1 MSIDQSKIRNFCIIA
16 HIDHG
21 KSTLADRIIE
31 KTGTLTSREMQAQVL
46 DNMDLERERGITIK
60 SQAVRI
66 IYQAKDGEEYI
77 FNLIDTPGHVDFN
90 YEVSRSLAACDGAI
104 LVVDAAQGV
113 EAQTLANVYL
123 ALDHDLDVLPVINK
137 IDLPS
142 ARPEEVAQEIEDVIG
157 IEAMDAPRISAKT
170 GLNIE
175 EVLEQIVTKIPAP
188 AGDPKAPL
196 KALIFDALYDSY
208 KGVIVFCRIKEG
220 TVKVGTKIKMM
231 ATGAEDLVTEVGYFG
246 AGQFIPC
253 DELSAGMVG
262 YITASI
268 KNVKDTRVGDTI
280 TDAAEPITP
289 EKQAEIERWL
299 ASQPKHQPADSVTE
313 KRSNLLIVFAESLE
327 SWVLEK
333 KVDGKEIT
341 PCLNRLL
348 KEKSTLYAPN
358 VLTQVKGGRSID
370 AQLMICSG
378 LLPLMSGTYSSLYYD
393 NTFYTLQKAMRW
405 LKHSR
410 SYLLTIDKVS
420 TWNQGAVA
428 RSFGT
433 DTIISY
439 HDFKMTEAFGTHKR
453 IGDASFFKQCREKI
467 ERGEVWKPGESVYM
481 QFVTYSG
488 HAPFKL
494 PNHLRT
500 ITFPASIPEKAADYM
515 TTAHYTDKAIGDFVA
530 YLKTLPQYKETIV
543 VIVGDHEGL
552 ASYRQELVGNP
563 ACRGLVSDKQLTPF
577 IVLNSPVGMRYDKFM
592 GQIDIY
598 PTLLNLMQL
607 DAYRWHGLGQSIL
620 DPRKQG
626 VAVGSVMNV
635 EGTGSDKEVERLK
648 EAHTVS
654 DYMLR
659 YDWLKRLD

>member
-1 MSIDQSKIRNFCIIA
+1 MRQQLWDKTAIIFAVGIFLTFVAFDVIWCMDTTFASFSFFETYATKIIA
-16 HIDHG
+16 
-21 KSTLADRIIE
+21 TLALA
-31 KTGTLTSREMQAQVL
+31 GVYALTRCRWAQ
-46 DNMDLERERGITIK
+46 I
-60 SQAVRI
+60 
-66 IYQAKDGEEYI
+66 
-77 FNLIDTPGHVDFN
+77 
-90 YEVSRSLAACDGAI
+90 
-104 LVVDAAQGV
+104 VVM
-113 EAQTLANVYL
+113 
-123 ALDHDLDVLPVINK
+123 ALLDVLLVANLMYFRTYYSAIPASSYLEAGNLADFKASVTDSLRWADIV
-137 IDLPS
+137 LPLITIATAVMAFRYKTTKRQPLTAVLKWWAAPLAGFALLLTGVNLCKGGFHKSLRSVRQS
-142 ARPEEVAQEIEDVIG
+142 AYLCSA
-157 IEAMDAPRISAKT
+157 DAP
-170 GLNIE
+170 
-175 EVLEQIVTKIPAP
+175 
-188 AGDPKAPL
+188 
-196 KALIFDALYDSY
+196 IFSVFGCIWYD
-208 KGVIVFCRIKEG
+208 
-220 TVKVGTKIKMM
+220 
-231 ATGAEDLVTEVGYFG
+231 
-246 AGQFIPC
+246 
-253 DELSAGMVG
+253 
-262 YITASI
+262 
-268 KNVKDTRVGDTI
+268 I

-393 NTFYTLQKAMRW
+393 NTFYTLQKAMRG

-453 IGDASFFKQCREKI
+453 IGDASFFQQCREKI

-494 PNHLRT
+494 PDHLRT

-543 VIVGDHEGL
+543 VIVGEHEGL

>member
-1 MSIDQSKIRNFCIIA
+1 MRQQLWDKTSIVFAVGIFLTFVAFDVIWCMDTTFASFSFFETYATKIIA
-16 HIDHG
+16 
-21 KSTLADRIIE
+21 TLALA
-31 KTGTLTSREMQAQVL
+31 GVYALTRCRWAQ
-46 DNMDLERERGITIK
+46 I
-60 SQAVRI
+60 
-66 IYQAKDGEEYI
+66 
-77 FNLIDTPGHVDFN
+77 
-90 YEVSRSLAACDGAI
+90 
-104 LVVDAAQGV
+104 VVM
-113 EAQTLANVYL
+113 
-123 ALDHDLDVLPVINK
+123 ALLDVLLVANLMYFRTYYSAIPASSYLEAGNLADFKASVTDSLRWADIV
-137 IDLPS
+137 LPLITIATAVMAFRYKTTKRQPLTAVLKWWAAPLAGFALLLTGVNLCKGGFHKSLRSVRQS
-142 ARPEEVAQEIEDVIG
+142 AYLCSA
-157 IEAMDAPRISAKT
+157 DAP
-170 GLNIE
+170 
-175 EVLEQIVTKIPAP
+175 
-188 AGDPKAPL
+188 
-196 KALIFDALYDSY
+196 IFSVFGCIWYD
-208 KGVIVFCRIKEG
+208 
-220 TVKVGTKIKMM
+220 
-231 ATGAEDLVTEVGYFG
+231 
-246 AGQFIPC
+246 
-253 DELSAGMVG
+253 
-262 YITASI
+262 
-268 KNVKDTRVGDTI
+268 I

-299 ASQPKHQPADSVTE
+299 ASQPKHQPADSITE

-333 KVDGKEIT
+333 KVEGKEIT

-393 NTFYTLQKAMRW
+393 NTFYTLQKAMRG

-453 IGDASFFKQCREKI
+453 IGDASFFQQCREKI

-494 PNHLRT
+494 PDHLRT

>member
-1 MSIDQSKIRNFCIIA
+1 MRQQLWDKTAIIFAVGIFLTFVAFDVIWCMDTTFASFSFFETYATKIIA
-16 HIDHG
+16 
-21 KSTLADRIIE
+21 TLALA
-31 KTGTLTSREMQAQVL
+31 GVYALTRCRWAQ
-46 DNMDLERERGITIK
+46 I
-60 SQAVRI
+60 
-66 IYQAKDGEEYI
+66 
-77 FNLIDTPGHVDFN
+77 
-90 YEVSRSLAACDGAI
+90 
-104 LVVDAAQGV
+104 VVM
-113 EAQTLANVYL
+113 
-123 ALDHDLDVLPVINK
+123 ALLDVLLVANLMYFRTYYSAIPASSYLEAGNLADFKASVTDSLRWADIV
-137 IDLPS
+137 LPLITIATAVMAFRYKTTKRQPLTAVLKWWAAPLAGFALLLTGVNLCKGGFHKSLRSVRQS
-142 ARPEEVAQEIEDVIG
+142 AYLCSA
-157 IEAMDAPRISAKT
+157 DAP
-170 GLNIE
+170 
-175 EVLEQIVTKIPAP
+175 
-188 AGDPKAPL
+188 
-196 KALIFDALYDSY
+196 IFSVFGCIWYD
-208 KGVIVFCRIKEG
+208 
-220 TVKVGTKIKMM
+220 
-231 ATGAEDLVTEVGYFG
+231 
-246 AGQFIPC
+246 
-253 DELSAGMVG
+253 
-262 YITASI
+262 
-268 KNVKDTRVGDTI
+268 I

-299 ASQPKHQPADSVTE
+299 ASQPKHQSADSVTE

-393 NTFYTLQKAMRW
+393 NTFYTLQKAMRG

-453 IGDASFFKQCREKI
+453 IGDASFFQQCREKI

-494 PNHLRT
+494 PDHLRT

-577 IVLNSPVGMRYDKFM
+577 IVLNSPVEMRYDKFM

>member
-1 MSIDQSKIRNFCIIA
+1 MRQQLWDKTSIVFAVGIFLTFVAFDVIWCMDTTFASFSFFETYATKIIA
-16 HIDHG
+16 
-21 KSTLADRIIE
+21 TLALA
-31 KTGTLTSREMQAQVL
+31 GVYALTRCRWAQ
-46 DNMDLERERGITIK
+46 I
-60 SQAVRI
+60 
-66 IYQAKDGEEYI
+66 
-77 FNLIDTPGHVDFN
+77 
-90 YEVSRSLAACDGAI
+90 
-104 LVVDAAQGV
+104 VVM
-113 EAQTLANVYL
+113 
-123 ALDHDLDVLPVINK
+123 ALLDVLLVANLMYFRTYYSAIPASSYLEAGNLADFKASVTDSLRWADIV
-137 IDLPS
+137 LPLITIATAVMAFRYKTTKRQPLTAVLKWWAAPLAGFALLLTGVNLCKGGFHKSLRSVRQYAYLCS
-142 ARPEEVAQEIEDVIG
+142 A
-157 IEAMDAPRISAKT
+157 DAP
-170 GLNIE
+170 
-175 EVLEQIVTKIPAP
+175 
-188 AGDPKAPL
+188 
-196 KALIFDALYDSY
+196 IFSVFGCIWYD
-208 KGVIVFCRIKEG
+208 
-220 TVKVGTKIKMM
+220 
-231 ATGAEDLVTEVGYFG
+231 
-246 AGQFIPC
+246 
-253 DELSAGMVG
+253 
-262 YITASI
+262 
-268 KNVKDTRVGDTI
+268 I

-393 NTFYTLQKAMRW
+393 NTFYTLQKAMRG

-453 IGDASFFKQCREKI
+453 IGDASFFQQCREKI

-494 PNHLRT
+494 PDHLRT

-563 ACRGLVSDKQLTPF
+563 ACHGLVSDKQLTPF

-607 DAYRWHGLGQSIL
+607 DTYRWHGLGQSIL

>member
-1 MSIDQSKIRNFCIIA
+1 MRQQLWDKTAIIFAVGIFLTFVAFDVIWCMDTTFASFSFFETYATKIIA
-16 HIDHG
+16 
-21 KSTLADRIIE
+21 TLALA
-31 KTGTLTSREMQAQVL
+31 GVYALTRCRWAQ
-46 DNMDLERERGITIK
+46 I
-60 SQAVRI
+60 
-66 IYQAKDGEEYI
+66 
-77 FNLIDTPGHVDFN
+77 
-90 YEVSRSLAACDGAI
+90 
-104 LVVDAAQGV
+104 VVM
-113 EAQTLANVYL
+113 
-123 ALDHDLDVLPVINK
+123 ALLDVLLVANLMYFRTYYSAIPASSYLEAGNLADFKASVTDSLRWADIV
-137 IDLPS
+137 LPLITIATAVMAFRYKTTKRQPLTAVLKWWAAPLAGFALLLTGVNLCKGGFHKSLRSVRQS
-142 ARPEEVAQEIEDVIG
+142 AYLCSA
-157 IEAMDAPRISAKT
+157 DAP
-170 GLNIE
+170 
-175 EVLEQIVTKIPAP
+175 
-188 AGDPKAPL
+188 
-196 KALIFDALYDSY
+196 IFSVFGCIWYD
-208 KGVIVFCRIKEG
+208 
-220 TVKVGTKIKMM
+220 
-231 ATGAEDLVTEVGYFG
+231 
-246 AGQFIPC
+246 
-253 DELSAGMVG
+253 
-262 YITASI
+262 
-268 KNVKDTRVGDTI
+268 I

-299 ASQPKHQPADSVTE
+299 ASQPKHQPANSVTE

-393 NTFYTLQKAMRW
+393 NTFYTIQKAMRG

-453 IGDASFFKQCREKI
+453 IGDASFFQQCREKI

-494 PNHLRT
+494 PDHLRT

-626 VAVGSVMNV
+626 VAIGSVMNV

>member
-1 MSIDQSKIRNFCIIA
+1 MRQQLWDKTAIVFAVGIFLTFVAFDVIWCMDTTFASFSFFETYATKIIA
-16 HIDHG
+16 
-21 KSTLADRIIE
+21 TLALA
-31 KTGTLTSREMQAQVL
+31 GVYALTRCRWAQ
-46 DNMDLERERGITIK
+46 I
-60 SQAVRI
+60 
-66 IYQAKDGEEYI
+66 
-77 FNLIDTPGHVDFN
+77 
-90 YEVSRSLAACDGAI
+90 
-104 LVVDAAQGV
+104 VVM
-113 EAQTLANVYL
+113 
-123 ALDHDLDVLPVINK
+123 ALLDVLLVANLMYFRTYYSAIPASSYLEAGNLADFKASVTDSLRWADIV
-137 IDLPS
+137 LPLITIATAVMAFRYKTTKRQPLTAVLKWWAAPLAGFALLLTGVNLCKGGFHKSLRSVRQS
-142 ARPEEVAQEIEDVIG
+142 AYLCSA
-157 IEAMDAPRISAKT
+157 DAP
-170 GLNIE
+170 
-175 EVLEQIVTKIPAP
+175 
-188 AGDPKAPL
+188 
-196 KALIFDALYDSY
+196 IFSVFGCIWYD
-208 KGVIVFCRIKEG
+208 
-220 TVKVGTKIKMM
+220 
-231 ATGAEDLVTEVGYFG
+231 
-246 AGQFIPC
+246 
-253 DELSAGMVG
+253 
-262 YITASI
+262 
-268 KNVKDTRVGDTI
+268 I

-289 EKQAEIERWL
+289 EKQVEIERWL

-393 NTFYTLQKAMRW
+393 NTFYTLQKAMRG

-494 PNHLRT
+494 PDHLRT

-607 DAYRWHGLGQSIL
+607 DTYRWHGLGQSIL

>member
-1 MSIDQSKIRNFCIIA
+1 MRQQLWDKTAIIFAVGIFLTFVAFDVIWCMDTTFASFSFFETYATKIIA
-16 HIDHG
+16 
-21 KSTLADRIIE
+21 TLALA
-31 KTGTLTSREMQAQVL
+31 GVYALTRCRWAQ
-46 DNMDLERERGITIK
+46 I
-60 SQAVRI
+60 
-66 IYQAKDGEEYI
+66 
-77 FNLIDTPGHVDFN
+77 
-90 YEVSRSLAACDGAI
+90 
-104 LVVDAAQGV
+104 VVM
-113 EAQTLANVYL
+113 
-123 ALDHDLDVLPVINK
+123 ALLDVLLVANLMYFRTYYSAIPASSYLEAGNLADFKASVTDSLRWADIV
-137 IDLPS
+137 LPLITIATAVMAFRYKTTKRQPLTAVLKWWAAPLAGFALLLTGVNLCKGGFHKSLRSVRQS
-142 ARPEEVAQEIEDVIG
+142 AYLCSA
-157 IEAMDAPRISAKT
+157 DAP
-170 GLNIE
+170 
-175 EVLEQIVTKIPAP
+175 
-188 AGDPKAPL
+188 
-196 KALIFDALYDSY
+196 IFSVFGCIWYD
-208 KGVIVFCRIKEG
+208 
-220 TVKVGTKIKMM
+220 
-231 ATGAEDLVTEVGYFG
+231 
-246 AGQFIPC
+246 
-253 DELSAGMVG
+253 
-262 YITASI
+262 
-268 KNVKDTRVGDTI
+268 I

-348 KEKSTLYAPN
+348 KDKSTLYAPN

-393 NTFYTLQKAMRW
+393 NTFYTLQKAMRG

-453 IGDASFFKQCREKI
+453 IGDASFFQQCREKI

-494 PNHLRT
+494 PDHLRT

-563 ACRGLVSDKQLTPF
+563 ACRGLVSEKQLTPF

>member
-1 MSIDQSKIRNFCIIA
+1 MRQQLWDKTAIIFAVGIFLTFVAFDVIWCMDTTFASFSFFETYATKIIA
-16 HIDHG
+16 
-21 KSTLADRIIE
+21 TLALA
-31 KTGTLTSREMQAQVL
+31 GVYALTRCRWAQ
-46 DNMDLERERGITIK
+46 I
-60 SQAVRI
+60 
-66 IYQAKDGEEYI
+66 
-77 FNLIDTPGHVDFN
+77 
-90 YEVSRSLAACDGAI
+90 
-104 LVVDAAQGV
+104 VVM
-113 EAQTLANVYL
+113 
-123 ALDHDLDVLPVINK
+123 ALLDVLLVANLMYFRTYYSAIPASSYLEAGNLADFKASVTDSLRWADIV
-137 IDLPS
+137 LPLITIATAVMAFRYKTTKRQPLTAVLKWWAAPLAGFALLLTGVNLCKGGFHKSLRSVRQS
-142 ARPEEVAQEIEDVIG
+142 AYLCSA
-157 IEAMDAPRISAKT
+157 DAP
-170 GLNIE
+170 
-175 EVLEQIVTKIPAP
+175 
-188 AGDPKAPL
+188 
-196 KALIFDALYDSY
+196 IFSVFGCIWYD
-208 KGVIVFCRIKEG
+208 
-220 TVKVGTKIKMM
+220 
-231 ATGAEDLVTEVGYFG
+231 
-246 AGQFIPC
+246 
-253 DELSAGMVG
+253 
-262 YITASI
+262 
-268 KNVKDTRVGDTI
+268 I

-393 NTFYTLQKAMRW
+393 NTFYTLQKAMRG

-453 IGDASFFKQCREKI
+453 IGDASFFQQCREKI

-494 PNHLRT
+494 PDHLRT

-598 PTLLNLMQL
+598 PTLLNLMQI

>member
-1 MSIDQSKIRNFCIIA
+1 MRQQLWDKTAIIFAVGIFLTFVAFDVIWCMDTTFASFSFFETYATKIIA
-16 HIDHG
+16 
-21 KSTLADRIIE
+21 TLALA
-31 KTGTLTSREMQAQVL
+31 GVYALTRCRWAQ
-46 DNMDLERERGITIK
+46 I
-60 SQAVRI
+60 
-66 IYQAKDGEEYI
+66 
-77 FNLIDTPGHVDFN
+77 
-90 YEVSRSLAACDGAI
+90 
-104 LVVDAAQGV
+104 VVM
-113 EAQTLANVYL
+113 
-123 ALDHDLDVLPVINK
+123 ALLDVLLVAN
-137 IDLPS
+137 LMYFRTYYS
-142 ARPEEVAQEIEDVIG
+142 AIPASSYL
-157 IEAMDAPRISAKT
+157 EAGNLADFKASVTDSLRWADIVMPLITIATAVMAFRYKTTKRQPLTAVLKWWAAPLAGFALLLTGVNLCKGGFHKSLRSVRQSAYLCSADAP
-170 GLNIE
+170 
-175 EVLEQIVTKIPAP
+175 
-188 AGDPKAPL
+188 
-196 KALIFDALYDSY
+196 IFSVFGCIWYD
-208 KGVIVFCRIKEG
+208 
-220 TVKVGTKIKMM
+220 
-231 ATGAEDLVTEVGYFG
+231 
-246 AGQFIPC
+246 
-253 DELSAGMVG
+253 
-262 YITASI
+262 
-268 KNVKDTRVGDTI
+268 I

-327 SWVLEK
+327 IWVLEK

-393 NTFYTLQKAMRW
+393 NTFYTLQKAMRG

-453 IGDASFFKQCREKI
+453 IGDASFFQQCREKI

-494 PNHLRT
+494 PDHLRT

>member
-1 MSIDQSKIRNFCIIA
+1 MKQQLWDKTAIIFAVGIFLTFVAFDVIWCMDTTFASFSFFETYATKIIA
-16 HIDHG
+16 
-21 KSTLADRIIE
+21 TLALA
-31 KTGTLTSREMQAQVL
+31 GVYALTRCRWAQ
-46 DNMDLERERGITIK
+46 I
-60 SQAVRI
+60 
-66 IYQAKDGEEYI
+66 
-77 FNLIDTPGHVDFN
+77 
-90 YEVSRSLAACDGAI
+90 
-104 LVVDAAQGV
+104 VVM
-113 EAQTLANVYL
+113 
-123 ALDHDLDVLPVINK
+123 ALLDVLLVAN
-137 IDLPS
+137 LMYFRTYYS
-142 ARPEEVAQEIEDVIG
+142 AIPASSYL
-157 IEAMDAPRISAKT
+157 EAGNLADFKASVTDSLRWADIVMPLITIATAVMAFRYKTTKRQPLTAVLKWWAAPLAGFALLLTGVNLCKGGFHKSLRSVRQSAYLCSADAP
-170 GLNIE
+170 
-175 EVLEQIVTKIPAP
+175 
-188 AGDPKAPL
+188 
-196 KALIFDALYDSY
+196 IFSVFGCIWYD
-208 KGVIVFCRIKEG
+208 
-220 TVKVGTKIKMM
+220 
-231 ATGAEDLVTEVGYFG
+231 
-246 AGQFIPC
+246 
-253 DELSAGMVG
+253 
-262 YITASI
+262 
-268 KNVKDTRVGDTI
+268 I

-333 KVDGKEIT
+333 KVNGKEIT

-393 NTFYTLQKAMRW
+393 NTFYTIQKAMRG

-453 IGDASFFKQCREKI
+453 IGDASFFQQCREKI

-494 PNHLRT
+494 PDHLRT

>member
-1 MSIDQSKIRNFCIIA
+1 MRQQLWDKTAIIFAVGIFLTFVAFDVIWCMDTTFASFSFFETYATKIIA
-16 HIDHG
+16 
-21 KSTLADRIIE
+21 TLALA
-31 KTGTLTSREMQAQVL
+31 GVYALTRCRWAQ
-46 DNMDLERERGITIK
+46 I
-60 SQAVRI
+60 
-66 IYQAKDGEEYI
+66 
-77 FNLIDTPGHVDFN
+77 
-90 YEVSRSLAACDGAI
+90 
-104 LVVDAAQGV
+104 VVM
-113 EAQTLANVYL
+113 
-123 ALDHDLDVLPVINK
+123 ALLDVLLVANLMYFRTYYSAIPASSYLEAGNLADFKASVTDSLRWADIV
-137 IDLPS
+137 LPLITIATAVMAFRYKTTKRQPLTAVLKWWAAPLAGFALLLTGVNLCKGGFHKSLRSVRQS
-142 ARPEEVAQEIEDVIG
+142 AYLCSA
-157 IEAMDAPRISAKT
+157 DAP
-170 GLNIE
+170 
-175 EVLEQIVTKIPAP
+175 
-188 AGDPKAPL
+188 
-196 KALIFDALYDSY
+196 IFSVFGCIWYD
-208 KGVIVFCRIKEG
+208 
-220 TVKVGTKIKMM
+220 
-231 ATGAEDLVTEVGYFG
+231 
-246 AGQFIPC
+246 
-253 DELSAGMVG
+253 
-262 YITASI
+262 
-268 KNVKDTRVGDTI
+268 I

-299 ASQPKHQPADSVTE
+299 ASQPKHQPADRVTE

-393 NTFYTLQKAMRW
+393 NTFYTLQKAMRG

-453 IGDASFFKQCREKI
+453 IGDASFFQQCREKI

-494 PNHLRT
+494 PDHLRT

>member
-1 MSIDQSKIRNFCIIA
+1 MRQQLWDKTAITFAVGIFLTFVAFDVIWCMDTTFASFSFFETYATKIIA
-16 HIDHG
+16 
-21 KSTLADRIIE
+21 TLALA
-31 KTGTLTSREMQAQVL
+31 GVYALTRCRWAQ
-46 DNMDLERERGITIK
+46 I
-60 SQAVRI
+60 
-66 IYQAKDGEEYI
+66 
-77 FNLIDTPGHVDFN
+77 
-90 YEVSRSLAACDGAI
+90 
-104 LVVDAAQGV
+104 VVM
-113 EAQTLANVYL
+113 
-123 ALDHDLDVLPVINK
+123 ALLDVLLAANLMYFRTYYSAIPASSYLEAGNLADFKASVTDSLRWADIV
-137 IDLPS
+137 LPLITIATAVMAFRPKATKRQPLTAMLKWWAAPLAGFALLLTGVNLCKGGFHKSLRSVRQS
-142 ARPEEVAQEIEDVIG
+142 AYLCSA
-157 IEAMDAPRISAKT
+157 DAP
-170 GLNIE
+170 
-175 EVLEQIVTKIPAP
+175 
-188 AGDPKAPL
+188 
-196 KALIFDALYDSY
+196 IFSVFGCIWYD
-208 KGVIVFCRIKEG
+208 
-220 TVKVGTKIKMM
+220 
-231 ATGAEDLVTEVGYFG
+231 
-246 AGQFIPC
+246 
-253 DELSAGMVG
+253 
-262 YITASI
+262 
-268 KNVKDTRVGDTI
+268 I

-393 NTFYTLQKAMRW
+393 NTFYTLQKAMRG

-453 IGDASFFKQCREKI
+453 IGDASFFQQCREKI

-494 PNHLRT
+494 PDHLRT

-577 IVLNSPVGMRYDKFM
+577 IVLNSPVGIRYDKFM

>member
-1 MSIDQSKIRNFCIIA
+1 MRQQLWDKTAITFAVGIFLTFVAFDVIWCMDTTFASFSFFETYATKIIA
-16 HIDHG
+16 
-21 KSTLADRIIE
+21 TLALAGVYAMTRC
-31 KTGTLTSREMQAQVL
+31 RWAQ
-46 DNMDLERERGITIK
+46 I
-60 SQAVRI
+60 
-66 IYQAKDGEEYI
+66 
-77 FNLIDTPGHVDFN
+77 
-90 YEVSRSLAACDGAI
+90 
-104 LVVDAAQGV
+104 VVM
-113 EAQTLANVYL
+113 
-123 ALDHDLDVLPVINK
+123 ALLDVLLVANLMYFRTYYSAIPASSYLEAGNLADFKASVTDSLRWADIV
-137 IDLPS
+137 LPLITIATAVMAFRSKTTKRQPLTAVLKWWAAPLAGFALLLTGVNLCKGGFHKSLRSVRQS
-142 ARPEEVAQEIEDVIG
+142 AYLCSA
-157 IEAMDAPRISAKT
+157 DAP
-170 GLNIE
+170 
-175 EVLEQIVTKIPAP
+175 
-188 AGDPKAPL
+188 
-196 KALIFDALYDSY
+196 IFSVFGCIWYD
-208 KGVIVFCRIKEG
+208 
-220 TVKVGTKIKMM
+220 
-231 ATGAEDLVTEVGYFG
+231 
-246 AGQFIPC
+246 
-253 DELSAGMVG
+253 
-262 YITASI
+262 
-268 KNVKDTRVGDTI
+268 I

-393 NTFYTLQKAMRW
+393 NTFYTLQKAMRG

-453 IGDASFFKQCREKI
+453 IGDASFFQQCREKI

-494 PNHLRT
+494 PDHLRT

>member
-1 MSIDQSKIRNFCIIA
+1 MRQQLWDKTAIIFAVGIFLTFVAFDVIWCMDTTFASFSFFETYATKIIA
-16 HIDHG
+16 TL
-21 KSTLADRIIE
+21 TLA
-31 KTGTLTSREMQAQVL
+31 GVYALTRCRWAQ
-46 DNMDLERERGITIK
+46 I
-60 SQAVRI
+60 
-66 IYQAKDGEEYI
+66 
-77 FNLIDTPGHVDFN
+77 
-90 YEVSRSLAACDGAI
+90 
-104 LVVDAAQGV
+104 VVM
-113 EAQTLANVYL
+113 
-123 ALDHDLDVLPVINK
+123 ALLDVLLVAN
-137 IDLPS
+137 LMYFRTYYS
-142 ARPEEVAQEIEDVIG
+142 AIPASSYL
-157 IEAMDAPRISAKT
+157 EAGNLADFKASVTDSLRWADIVMPLITIATAVMAFRYKTTKRQPLTAVLKWWAAPLAGFALLLTGVNLCKGGFHKSLRSVRQSAYLCSADAP
-170 GLNIE
+170 
-175 EVLEQIVTKIPAP
+175 
-188 AGDPKAPL
+188 
-196 KALIFDALYDSY
+196 IFSVFGCIWYD
-208 KGVIVFCRIKEG
+208 
-220 TVKVGTKIKMM
+220 
-231 ATGAEDLVTEVGYFG
+231 
-246 AGQFIPC
+246 
-253 DELSAGMVG
+253 
-262 YITASI
+262 
-268 KNVKDTRVGDTI
+268 I

-341 PCLNRLL
+341 PCLNSLL

-393 NTFYTLQKAMRW
+393 NTFYTLQKAMRG

-453 IGDASFFKQCREKI
+453 IGDASFFQQCREKI

-494 PNHLRT
+494 PDHLRT

-620 DPRKQG
+620 DLRKQG

>member
-1 MSIDQSKIRNFCIIA
+1 MRQQLWDKTAIIFAVGIFLTFVAFDVIWCMDTTFASFSFFETYATKIIA
-16 HIDHG
+16 
-21 KSTLADRIIE
+21 TLALA
-31 KTGTLTSREMQAQVL
+31 GVYALTRCRWAQ
-46 DNMDLERERGITIK
+46 I
-60 SQAVRI
+60 
-66 IYQAKDGEEYI
+66 
-77 FNLIDTPGHVDFN
+77 
-90 YEVSRSLAACDGAI
+90 
-104 LVVDAAQGV
+104 VVM
-113 EAQTLANVYL
+113 
-123 ALDHDLDVLPVINK
+123 ALLDVLLVAN
-137 IDLPS
+137 LMYFRTYYS
-142 ARPEEVAQEIEDVIG
+142 AIPASSYL
-157 IEAMDAPRISAKT
+157 EAGNLADFKASVTDSLRWADIVLLLISIATAVMAFRYKTTKRQPLTAVLKWWAAPLAGFALLLTGVNLCKGGFHKSLRSVRQSAYLCSADAP
-170 GLNIE
+170 
-175 EVLEQIVTKIPAP
+175 
-188 AGDPKAPL
+188 
-196 KALIFDALYDSY
+196 IFSVFGCIWYD
-208 KGVIVFCRIKEG
+208 
-220 TVKVGTKIKMM
+220 
-231 ATGAEDLVTEVGYFG
+231 
-246 AGQFIPC
+246 
-253 DELSAGMVG
+253 
-262 YITASI
+262 
-268 KNVKDTRVGDTI
+268 I

-289 EKQAEIERWL
+289 EKQVEIERWL

-393 NTFYTLQKAMRW
+393 NTFYTLQKAMRG

-453 IGDASFFKQCREKI
+453 IGDASFFQQCREKI

-494 PNHLRT
+494 PDHLRT

-563 ACRGLVSDKQLTPF
+563 ACHGLVSDKQLTPF

-659 YDWLKRLD
+659 YNWLKRLD

>member
-1 MSIDQSKIRNFCIIA
+1 MRQQLWDKTAIIFAVGIFLTFVAFDVIWCMDTTFASFSFFETYATKIIA
-16 HIDHG
+16 
-21 KSTLADRIIE
+21 TLALA
-31 KTGTLTSREMQAQVL
+31 GGYALTRCRWAQ
-46 DNMDLERERGITIK
+46 I
-60 SQAVRI
+60 
-66 IYQAKDGEEYI
+66 
-77 FNLIDTPGHVDFN
+77 
-90 YEVSRSLAACDGAI
+90 
-104 LVVDAAQGV
+104 VVM
-113 EAQTLANVYL
+113 
-123 ALDHDLDVLPVINK
+123 ALLDVLLVANLMYFRTYYSAIPASSYLEAGNLADFKASVTDSLRWADIV
-137 IDLPS
+137 LPLITIATAVMAFRYKTTKRQPLTAVLKWWAAPLAGFALLLTGVNLCKGGFHKSLRSVRQS
-142 ARPEEVAQEIEDVIG
+142 AYLCSA
-157 IEAMDAPRISAKT
+157 DAP
-170 GLNIE
+170 
-175 EVLEQIVTKIPAP
+175 
-188 AGDPKAPL
+188 
-196 KALIFDALYDSY
+196 IFSVFGCIWYD
-208 KGVIVFCRIKEG
+208 
-220 TVKVGTKIKMM
+220 
-231 ATGAEDLVTEVGYFG
+231 
-246 AGQFIPC
+246 
-253 DELSAGMVG
+253 
-262 YITASI
+262 
-268 KNVKDTRVGDTI
+268 I

-313 KRSNLLIVFAESLE
+313 KRSNLLIVFAESLK

-393 NTFYTLQKAMRW
+393 NTFYTLQKAMRG

-453 IGDASFFKQCREKI
+453 IGDASFFQQCREKI

-494 PNHLRT
+494 PDHLRT

>member
-1 MSIDQSKIRNFCIIA
+1 MRQQLWDKTAIIFAVGIFLTFVAFDVIWCMDTTFASFSFFETYATKIIA
-16 HIDHG
+16 
-21 KSTLADRIIE
+21 TLALV
-31 KTGTLTSREMQAQVL
+31 GVYALTRCRWAQ
-46 DNMDLERERGITIK
+46 I
-60 SQAVRI
+60 
-66 IYQAKDGEEYI
+66 
-77 FNLIDTPGHVDFN
+77 
-90 YEVSRSLAACDGAI
+90 
-104 LVVDAAQGV
+104 VVM
-113 EAQTLANVYL
+113 
-123 ALDHDLDVLPVINK
+123 ALLDVLLVANLMYFRTYYSAIPASSYLEAGNLADFKASVTDSLRWADIV
-137 IDLPS
+137 LPLITIATAVMAFRYKTTKRQPLTAVLKWWAAPLAGFALLLTGVNLCKGGFHKSLRSVRQS
-142 ARPEEVAQEIEDVIG
+142 AYLCSA
-157 IEAMDAPRISAKT
+157 DAP
-170 GLNIE
+170 
-175 EVLEQIVTKIPAP
+175 
-188 AGDPKAPL
+188 
-196 KALIFDALYDSY
+196 IFSVFGCIWYD
-208 KGVIVFCRIKEG
+208 
-220 TVKVGTKIKMM
+220 
-231 ATGAEDLVTEVGYFG
+231 
-246 AGQFIPC
+246 
-253 DELSAGMVG
+253 
-262 YITASI
+262 
-268 KNVKDTRVGDTI
+268 I
-280 TDAAEPITP
+280 TDAAEPITL
-289 EKQAEIERWL
+289 EKQVEIERWL

-393 NTFYTLQKAMRW
+393 NTFYTLQKAMRG

-453 IGDASFFKQCREKI
+453 IGDASFFQQCREKI

-494 PNHLRT
+494 PDHLRT

>member
-1 MSIDQSKIRNFCIIA
+1 MRQQLWDKTAIIFAVGIFLTFVAFDVIWCMDTTFASFSFFETYATKIIA
-16 HIDHG
+16 
-21 KSTLADRIIE
+21 TLALV
-31 KTGTLTSREMQAQVL
+31 GVYALTRCRWAQ
-46 DNMDLERERGITIK
+46 I
-60 SQAVRI
+60 
-66 IYQAKDGEEYI
+66 
-77 FNLIDTPGHVDFN
+77 
-90 YEVSRSLAACDGAI
+90 
-104 LVVDAAQGV
+104 VVM
-113 EAQTLANVYL
+113 
-123 ALDHDLDVLPVINK
+123 ALLDVLLVANLMYFRTYYSAIPASSYLEAGNLADFKASVTDSLRWADIV
-137 IDLPS
+137 LPLITIATAVMAFRYKTTKRQPLTAVLKWWAAPLAGFALLLTGVNLCKGGFHKSLRSVRQS
-142 ARPEEVAQEIEDVIG
+142 AYLCSA
-157 IEAMDAPRISAKT
+157 DAP
-170 GLNIE
+170 
-175 EVLEQIVTKIPAP
+175 
-188 AGDPKAPL
+188 
-196 KALIFDALYDSY
+196 IFSVFGCIWYD
-208 KGVIVFCRIKEG
+208 
-220 TVKVGTKIKMM
+220 
-231 ATGAEDLVTEVGYFG
+231 
-246 AGQFIPC
+246 
-253 DELSAGMVG
+253 
-262 YITASI
+262 
-268 KNVKDTRVGDTI
+268 I

-289 EKQAEIERWL
+289 EKQVEIERWL

-393 NTFYTLQKAMRW
+393 NTFYTLQKAMRG

-453 IGDASFFKQCREKI
+453 IGDSSFFQQCREKI

-494 PNHLRT
+494 PDHLRT

>member
-1 MSIDQSKIRNFCIIA
+1 MRQQLWDKTAIIFAVGIFLTFVAFDVIWCMDTTFASFSFFETYATKIIA
-16 HIDHG
+16 
-21 KSTLADRIIE
+21 TLALA
-31 KTGTLTSREMQAQVL
+31 GVYALTRCRWAQ
-46 DNMDLERERGITIK
+46 I
-60 SQAVRI
+60 
-66 IYQAKDGEEYI
+66 
-77 FNLIDTPGHVDFN
+77 
-90 YEVSRSLAACDGAI
+90 
-104 LVVDAAQGV
+104 VVM
-113 EAQTLANVYL
+113 
-123 ALDHDLDVLPVINK
+123 ALLDVLLVAN
-137 IDLPS
+137 LMYFRTYYS
-142 ARPEEVAQEIEDVIG
+142 AIPASSYL
-157 IEAMDAPRISAKT
+157 EAGNLADFKASVTDSLRWADIVMPLITIATAVMAFRYKTTKRQPLTAVLKWWAAPLAGFALLLTGVNLCKGGFHKSLRSVRQSAYLCSADAP
-170 GLNIE
+170 
-175 EVLEQIVTKIPAP
+175 
-188 AGDPKAPL
+188 
-196 KALIFDALYDSY
+196 IFSVFGCIWYD
-208 KGVIVFCRIKEG
+208 
-220 TVKVGTKIKMM
+220 
-231 ATGAEDLVTEVGYFG
+231 
-246 AGQFIPC
+246 
-253 DELSAGMVG
+253 
-262 YITASI
+262 
-268 KNVKDTRVGDTI
+268 I

-341 PCLNRLL
+341 PCLNSLL

-393 NTFYTLQKAMRW
+393 NTFYTLQKAMRG

-453 IGDASFFKQCREKI
+453 IGDASFFQQCREKI

-494 PNHLRT
+494 PDHLRT

-659 YDWLKRLD
+659 YDWLKRLN

>member
-1 MSIDQSKIRNFCIIA
+1 MRQQLWDKTAIIFAVGIFLTFVAFDVIWCMDTTFASFSFFETYATKIIA
-16 HIDHG
+16 
-21 KSTLADRIIE
+21 TLALA
-31 KTGTLTSREMQAQVL
+31 GVYALTRCRWAQ
-46 DNMDLERERGITIK
+46 I
-60 SQAVRI
+60 
-66 IYQAKDGEEYI
+66 
-77 FNLIDTPGHVDFN
+77 
-90 YEVSRSLAACDGAI
+90 
-104 LVVDAAQGV
+104 VVM
-113 EAQTLANVYL
+113 
-123 ALDHDLDVLPVINK
+123 ALLDVLLVANLMYFRTYYSAIPASSYLEAGNLADFKASVTDSLRWADIV
-137 IDLPS
+137 LPLITIATAVMAFRYKTTKRQPLTAVLKWWAAPLAGFALLLTGVNLCKGGFHKSLRSVRQS
-142 ARPEEVAQEIEDVIG
+142 AYLCSA
-157 IEAMDAPRISAKT
+157 DAP
-170 GLNIE
+170 
-175 EVLEQIVTKIPAP
+175 
-188 AGDPKAPL
+188 
-196 KALIFDALYDSY
+196 IFSVFGCIWYD
-208 KGVIVFCRIKEG
+208 
-220 TVKVGTKIKMM
+220 
-231 ATGAEDLVTEVGYFG
+231 
-246 AGQFIPC
+246 
-253 DELSAGMVG
+253 
-262 YITASI
+262 
-268 KNVKDTRVGDTI
+268 I

-289 EKQAEIERWL
+289 EKQAEIEQWL

-393 NTFYTLQKAMRW
+393 NTFYTLQKAMRG

-453 IGDASFFKQCREKI
+453 IGDASFFQQCREKI

-494 PNHLRT
+494 PDHLRT

>member
-1 MSIDQSKIRNFCIIA
+1 MRQQLWDKTAIIFAVGIFLTFVAFDVIWCMDTTFASFSFFETYATKIIA
-16 HIDHG
+16 
-21 KSTLADRIIE
+21 TLALV
-31 KTGTLTSREMQAQVL
+31 GVYVLTRSRWAQ
-46 DNMDLERERGITIK
+46 I
-60 SQAVRI
+60 
-66 IYQAKDGEEYI
+66 
-77 FNLIDTPGHVDFN
+77 
-90 YEVSRSLAACDGAI
+90 
-104 LVVDAAQGV
+104 VVM
-113 EAQTLANVYL
+113 
-123 ALDHDLDVLPVINK
+123 ALLDVLLVANLMYFRTYYSAIPASSYLEAGNLADFKASVTDSLRWADIV
-137 IDLPS
+137 LPLITIATAVMAFRYKTTKRQPLTAVLKWWAAPLAGFALLLTGVNLCKGGFHKSLRSVRQS
-142 ARPEEVAQEIEDVIG
+142 AYLCSA
-157 IEAMDAPRISAKT
+157 DAP
-170 GLNIE
+170 
-175 EVLEQIVTKIPAP
+175 
-188 AGDPKAPL
+188 
-196 KALIFDALYDSY
+196 IFSVFGCIWYD
-208 KGVIVFCRIKEG
+208 
-220 TVKVGTKIKMM
+220 
-231 ATGAEDLVTEVGYFG
+231 
-246 AGQFIPC
+246 
-253 DELSAGMVG
+253 
-262 YITASI
+262 
-268 KNVKDTRVGDTI
+268 I

-289 EKQAEIERWL
+289 EKQVEIERWL

-393 NTFYTLQKAMRW
+393 NTFYTLQKAMRG

-453 IGDASFFKQCREKI
+453 IGDASFFQQCREKI

-494 PNHLRT
+494 PDHLRT

-563 ACRGLVSDKQLTPF
+563 ACHGLVSDKQLTPF

-648 EAHTVS
+648 EAHSVS

>member
-1 MSIDQSKIRNFCIIA
+1 MRQQLWDKTAIIFAVGIFLTFVAFDVIWCMDTTFASFSFFETYATKIIA
-16 HIDHG
+16 
-21 KSTLADRIIE
+21 TLALA
-31 KTGTLTSREMQAQVL
+31 GVYALTRCRWAQ
-46 DNMDLERERGITIK
+46 I
-60 SQAVRI
+60 
-66 IYQAKDGEEYI
+66 
-77 FNLIDTPGHVDFN
+77 
-90 YEVSRSLAACDGAI
+90 
-104 LVVDAAQGV
+104 VVM
-113 EAQTLANVYL
+113 
-123 ALDHDLDVLPVINK
+123 ALLDVLLVANLMYFRTYYSAIPASSYLEAGNLADFKASVTDSLRWADIV
-137 IDLPS
+137 LPLITIATAVMAFRYKTTKRQPLTAVLKWWAAPLAGFALLLAGVNLCKGGFHKSLRSVRQS
-142 ARPEEVAQEIEDVIG
+142 AYLCSA
-157 IEAMDAPRISAKT
+157 DAP
-170 GLNIE
+170 
-175 EVLEQIVTKIPAP
+175 
-188 AGDPKAPL
+188 
-196 KALIFDALYDSY
+196 IFSVFGCIWYD
-208 KGVIVFCRIKEG
+208 
-220 TVKVGTKIKMM
+220 
-231 ATGAEDLVTEVGYFG
+231 
-246 AGQFIPC
+246 
-253 DELSAGMVG
+253 
-262 YITASI
+262 
-268 KNVKDTRVGDTI
+268 I

-333 KVDGKEIT
+333 KVNGKEIT

-393 NTFYTLQKAMRW
+393 NTFYTLQKAMRG

-453 IGDASFFKQCREKI
+453 IGDASFFQQCREKI

-494 PNHLRT
+494 PDHLRT

-563 ACRGLVSDKQLTPF
+563 ACRAPVSDKQLTPF

>member
-1 MSIDQSKIRNFCIIA
+1 MRQQLWDKTAIIFAVGIFLTFVAFDVIWCMDTTFASFSFFETYATKIIA
-16 HIDHG
+16 
-21 KSTLADRIIE
+21 TLALA
-31 KTGTLTSREMQAQVL
+31 GVYALTRCRWAQ
-46 DNMDLERERGITIK
+46 I
-60 SQAVRI
+60 
-66 IYQAKDGEEYI
+66 
-77 FNLIDTPGHVDFN
+77 
-90 YEVSRSLAACDGAI
+90 
-104 LVVDAAQGV
+104 VVM
-113 EAQTLANVYL
+113 
-123 ALDHDLDVLPVINK
+123 ALLDVLLVANLMYFRTYYSAIPASSYLEAGNLADFKASVTDSLRWADIVLPLITIATAVIAFRYKSTKRQPLTAVLKWWAAPLAGFALLLTGVNLCK
-137 IDLPS
+137 GGFHKSLRSVRQS
-142 ARPEEVAQEIEDVIG
+142 AYLCSA
-157 IEAMDAPRISAKT
+157 DAP
-170 GLNIE
+170 
-175 EVLEQIVTKIPAP
+175 
-188 AGDPKAPL
+188 
-196 KALIFDALYDSY
+196 IFSVFGCIWYD
-208 KGVIVFCRIKEG
+208 
-220 TVKVGTKIKMM
+220 
-231 ATGAEDLVTEVGYFG
+231 
-246 AGQFIPC
+246 
-253 DELSAGMVG
+253 
-262 YITASI
+262 
-268 KNVKDTRVGDTI
+268 I

-393 NTFYTLQKAMRW
+393 NTFYTLQKAMRG

-453 IGDASFFKQCREKI
+453 IGDASFFQQCREKI

-494 PNHLRT
+494 PDHLRT

-552 ASYRQELVGNP
+552 ASYRQELVSNP

>member
-1 MSIDQSKIRNFCIIA
+1 MRQQLWDKTSIVFAVGIFLTFVAFDVIWCMDTTFASFSFFETYATKIIA
-16 HIDHG
+16 
-21 KSTLADRIIE
+21 TLALA
-31 KTGTLTSREMQAQVL
+31 GVYALTRCRWAQ
-46 DNMDLERERGITIK
+46 I
-60 SQAVRI
+60 
-66 IYQAKDGEEYI
+66 
-77 FNLIDTPGHVDFN
+77 
-90 YEVSRSLAACDGAI
+90 
-104 LVVDAAQGV
+104 VVM
-113 EAQTLANVYL
+113 
-123 ALDHDLDVLPVINK
+123 ALLDVLLVANLMYFRTYYSAIPASSYLEAGNLADFKASVTDSLRWADIV
-137 IDLPS
+137 LPLITIATAVMEFRYKTTKRQPLTAVLKWWAAPLAGFALLLTGVNLCKGGFHKSLRSVRQS
-142 ARPEEVAQEIEDVIG
+142 AYLCSA
-157 IEAMDAPRISAKT
+157 DAP
-170 GLNIE
+170 
-175 EVLEQIVTKIPAP
+175 
-188 AGDPKAPL
+188 
-196 KALIFDALYDSY
+196 IFSVFGCIWYD
-208 KGVIVFCRIKEG
+208 
-220 TVKVGTKIKMM
+220 
-231 ATGAEDLVTEVGYFG
+231 
-246 AGQFIPC
+246 
-253 DELSAGMVG
+253 
-262 YITASI
+262 
-268 KNVKDTRVGDTI
+268 I

-393 NTFYTLQKAMRW
+393 NTFYTLQKAMRG

-453 IGDASFFKQCREKI
+453 IGDASFFQQCREKI

-494 PNHLRT
+494 PDHLRT

-563 ACRGLVSDKQLTPF
+563 ACHGLVSDKQLTPF

-607 DAYRWHGLGQSIL
+607 DTYRWHGLGQSIL

-648 EAHTVS
+648 KAHTVS

>member
-1 MSIDQSKIRNFCIIA
+1 MRQQLWDKTAIIFAVGIFLTFVAFDVIWCMDTTFASFSFFETYATKIIA
-16 HIDHG
+16 
-21 KSTLADRIIE
+21 TLALA
-31 KTGTLTSREMQAQVL
+31 GVYALTRCRWAQ
-46 DNMDLERERGITIK
+46 I
-60 SQAVRI
+60 
-66 IYQAKDGEEYI
+66 
-77 FNLIDTPGHVDFN
+77 
-90 YEVSRSLAACDGAI
+90 
-104 LVVDAAQGV
+104 VVM
-113 EAQTLANVYL
+113 
-123 ALDHDLDVLPVINK
+123 ALLDVLLVANLMYFRTYYSAIPASSYLEAGNLADFKASVTDSLRWADIV
-137 IDLPS
+137 LPLITIATAVMAFRYKTTKRQPLTAVLKWWAAPLAGFALLLTGVNLCKGGFHKSLRSVRQS
-142 ARPEEVAQEIEDVIG
+142 AYLCSA
-157 IEAMDAPRISAKT
+157 DAP
-170 GLNIE
+170 
-175 EVLEQIVTKIPAP
+175 
-188 AGDPKAPL
+188 
-196 KALIFDALYDSY
+196 IFSVFGCIWYD
-208 KGVIVFCRIKEG
+208 
-220 TVKVGTKIKMM
+220 
-231 ATGAEDLVTEVGYFG
+231 
-246 AGQFIPC
+246 
-253 DELSAGMVG
+253 
-262 YITASI
+262 
-268 KNVKDTRVGDTI
+268 I

-341 PCLNRLL
+341 PCLNSLL

-370 AQLMICSG
+370 TQLMICSG

-393 NTFYTLQKAMRW
+393 NTFYTLQKAMRG

-453 IGDASFFKQCREKI
+453 IGDASFFQQCREKI

-494 PNHLRT
+494 PDHLRT

-552 ASYRQELVGNP
+552 ASYRQELVDNP

>member
-1 MSIDQSKIRNFCIIA
+1 MRQQLWDKTAIIFAVGIFLTFVAFDVIWCMDTTFASFSFFETYATKIIA
-16 HIDHG
+16 
-21 KSTLADRIIE
+21 TLALA
-31 KTGTLTSREMQAQVL
+31 GVYALTRCRWAQ
-46 DNMDLERERGITIK
+46 I
-60 SQAVRI
+60 
-66 IYQAKDGEEYI
+66 
-77 FNLIDTPGHVDFN
+77 
-90 YEVSRSLAACDGAI
+90 
-104 LVVDAAQGV
+104 VVM
-113 EAQTLANVYL
+113 
-123 ALDHDLDVLPVINK
+123 ALLDVLLVANLMYFRTYYSAIPASSYLEAGNLADFKASVTDSLRWADIV
-137 IDLPS
+137 LPLITIATAVMAFRYKTTKRQPLTAVLKWWAAPLAGFALLLTGVNLCKGGFHKSLRSVRQS
-142 ARPEEVAQEIEDVIG
+142 AYLCSA
-157 IEAMDAPRISAKT
+157 DAP
-170 GLNIE
+170 
-175 EVLEQIVTKIPAP
+175 
-188 AGDPKAPL
+188 
-196 KALIFDALYDSY
+196 IFSVFGCIWYD
-208 KGVIVFCRIKEG
+208 
-220 TVKVGTKIKMM
+220 
-231 ATGAEDLVTEVGYFG
+231 
-246 AGQFIPC
+246 
-253 DELSAGMVG
+253 
-262 YITASI
+262 
-268 KNVKDTRVGDTI
+268 I

-393 NTFYTLQKAMRW
+393 NTFYTLQKAMRG

-453 IGDASFFKQCREKI
+453 IGDASFFQQCREKI
-467 ERGEVWKPGESVYM
+467 ERSEVWKPGESVYM

-494 PNHLRT
+494 PDHLRT

>member
-1 MSIDQSKIRNFCIIA
+1 MRQQLWDKTAIIFAVGIFLTFVAFDVIWCMDTTFASFSFFETYATKIIA
-16 HIDHG
+16 
-21 KSTLADRIIE
+21 TLALA
-31 KTGTLTSREMQAQVL
+31 GVYALTRCRWAQ
-46 DNMDLERERGITIK
+46 I
-60 SQAVRI
+60 
-66 IYQAKDGEEYI
+66 
-77 FNLIDTPGHVDFN
+77 
-90 YEVSRSLAACDGAI
+90 
-104 LVVDAAQGV
+104 VVM
-113 EAQTLANVYL
+113 
-123 ALDHDLDVLPVINK
+123 ALLDVLLVANLMYFRTYYSAIPASSYLEAGNLADFKASVTDSLRWADIV
-137 IDLPS
+137 LPLITIATAVMAFRYKTTKRQPLTAVLKWWAAPLAGFALLLTGVNLCKGGFHKSLRSVRQS
-142 ARPEEVAQEIEDVIG
+142 AYLCSA
-157 IEAMDAPRISAKT
+157 DAP
-170 GLNIE
+170 
-175 EVLEQIVTKIPAP
+175 
-188 AGDPKAPL
+188 
-196 KALIFDALYDSY
+196 IFSVFGCIWYD
-208 KGVIVFCRIKEG
+208 
-220 TVKVGTKIKMM
+220 
-231 ATGAEDLVTEVGYFG
+231 
-246 AGQFIPC
+246 
-253 DELSAGMVG
+253 
-262 YITASI
+262 
-268 KNVKDTRVGDTI
+268 I

-393 NTFYTLQKAMRW
+393 NTFYTLQKAMRG

-453 IGDASFFKQCREKI
+453 IGDASFFQQCREKI

-494 PNHLRT
+494 PDHLRT

-620 DPRKQG
+620 EPRKQG

>member
-1 MSIDQSKIRNFCIIA
+1 MRQQLWDKTAIIFAVGIFLTFVAFDVIWCMDTTFASFSFFETYATKIIA
-16 HIDHG
+16 
-21 KSTLADRIIE
+21 TLALA
-31 KTGTLTSREMQAQVL
+31 GVYALTRCRWAQ
-46 DNMDLERERGITIK
+46 I
-60 SQAVRI
+60 
-66 IYQAKDGEEYI
+66 
-77 FNLIDTPGHVDFN
+77 
-90 YEVSRSLAACDGAI
+90 
-104 LVVDAAQGV
+104 VVM
-113 EAQTLANVYL
+113 
-123 ALDHDLDVLPVINK
+123 ALLDVLLVANLMYFRTYYSAIPASSYLEAGNLADFKASVTDSLRWADIV
-137 IDLPS
+137 LPLITIATAVMAFRYKTTKRQPLTAVLKWWAAPLAGFALLLTGVNLCKGGFHKSLRSVRQS
-142 ARPEEVAQEIEDVIG
+142 AYLCSA
-157 IEAMDAPRISAKT
+157 DAP
-170 GLNIE
+170 
-175 EVLEQIVTKIPAP
+175 
-188 AGDPKAPL
+188 
-196 KALIFDALYDSY
+196 IFSVFGCIWYD
-208 KGVIVFCRIKEG
+208 
-220 TVKVGTKIKMM
+220 
-231 ATGAEDLVTEVGYFG
+231 
-246 AGQFIPC
+246 
-253 DELSAGMVG
+253 
-262 YITASI
+262 
-268 KNVKDTRVGDTI
+268 I

-393 NTFYTLQKAMRW
+393 NTFYTLQKAMRG

-453 IGDASFFKQCREKI
+453 IGDASFFQQCREKI

-494 PNHLRT
+494 PDHLRT
-500 ITFPASIPEKAADYM
+500 ITFPASIPEKVADYM

>member
-1 MSIDQSKIRNFCIIA
+1 MRQQLWDKTAIIFAVGIFLTFVAFDVIWCMDTTFASFSFFETYATKIIA
-16 HIDHG
+16 
-21 KSTLADRIIE
+21 TLALASVYA
-31 KTGTLTSREMQAQVL
+31 LTRCRWAQ
-46 DNMDLERERGITIK
+46 I
-60 SQAVRI
+60 
-66 IYQAKDGEEYI
+66 
-77 FNLIDTPGHVDFN
+77 
-90 YEVSRSLAACDGAI
+90 
-104 LVVDAAQGV
+104 VVM
-113 EAQTLANVYL
+113 
-123 ALDHDLDVLPVINK
+123 ALLDVLLVANLMYFRTYYSAIPASSYLEAGNLADFKASVTDSLRWADIV
-137 IDLPS
+137 LPLITIATAVMAFRYKTTTRQPLTAVLKWWAAPLAGFALLLTGVNLCKGGFHKSLRSVRQS
-142 ARPEEVAQEIEDVIG
+142 AYLCSA
-157 IEAMDAPRISAKT
+157 DAP
-170 GLNIE
+170 
-175 EVLEQIVTKIPAP
+175 
-188 AGDPKAPL
+188 
-196 KALIFDALYDSY
+196 IFSVFGCIWYD
-208 KGVIVFCRIKEG
+208 
-220 TVKVGTKIKMM
+220 
-231 ATGAEDLVTEVGYFG
+231 
-246 AGQFIPC
+246 
-253 DELSAGMVG
+253 
-262 YITASI
+262 
-268 KNVKDTRVGDTI
+268 I

-393 NTFYTLQKAMRW
+393 NTFYTLQKAMRG

-453 IGDASFFKQCREKI
+453 IGDASFFQQCREKI
-467 ERGEVWKPGESVYM
+467 ECGEVWKPGESVYM

-494 PNHLRT
+494 PDHLRT

>member
-1 MSIDQSKIRNFCIIA
+1 MRQQLWDKTSIVFAVGIFLTFVAFDVIWCMDTTFASFSFFETYATKIIA
-16 HIDHG
+16 
-21 KSTLADRIIE
+21 TLALA
-31 KTGTLTSREMQAQVL
+31 GVYALTRCRWAQ
-46 DNMDLERERGITIK
+46 I
-60 SQAVRI
+60 
-66 IYQAKDGEEYI
+66 
-77 FNLIDTPGHVDFN
+77 
-90 YEVSRSLAACDGAI
+90 
-104 LVVDAAQGV
+104 VVM
-113 EAQTLANVYL
+113 
-123 ALDHDLDVLPVINK
+123 ALLDVLLVANLMYFRTYYSAIPASSYLEAGNLADFKASVTDSLRWADIV
-137 IDLPS
+137 LPLITIATAVMEFRYKTTKRQPLTAVLKWWAAPLAGFALLLTGVNLCKGGFHKSLRSVRQS
-142 ARPEEVAQEIEDVIG
+142 AYLCSA
-157 IEAMDAPRISAKT
+157 DAP
-170 GLNIE
+170 
-175 EVLEQIVTKIPAP
+175 
-188 AGDPKAPL
+188 
-196 KALIFDALYDSY
+196 IFSVFGCIWYD
-208 KGVIVFCRIKEG
+208 
-220 TVKVGTKIKMM
+220 
-231 ATGAEDLVTEVGYFG
+231 
-246 AGQFIPC
+246 
-253 DELSAGMVG
+253 
-262 YITASI
+262 
-268 KNVKDTRVGDTI
+268 I

-393 NTFYTLQKAMRW
+393 NTFYTLQKAMRG

-453 IGDASFFKQCREKI
+453 IGDASFFQQCREKI

-494 PNHLRT
+494 PDHLRT

-563 ACRGLVSDKQLTPF
+563 ACHGLVSDKQLTPF

-607 DAYRWHGLGQSIL
+607 DTYRWHGLGQSIL

-648 EAHTVS
+648 KAHTVS

-659 YDWLKRLD
+659 YD

>member
-1 MSIDQSKIRNFCIIA
+1 MRQQLWDKTSIVFAVGIFLTFVAFDVIWCMDTTFASFSFFETYATKIIA
-16 HIDHG
+16 
-21 KSTLADRIIE
+21 TLALA
-31 KTGTLTSREMQAQVL
+31 GVYALTRCRWAQ
-46 DNMDLERERGITIK
+46 I
-60 SQAVRI
+60 
-66 IYQAKDGEEYI
+66 
-77 FNLIDTPGHVDFN
+77 
-90 YEVSRSLAACDGAI
+90 
-104 LVVDAAQGV
+104 VVM
-113 EAQTLANVYL
+113 
-123 ALDHDLDVLPVINK
+123 ALLDVLLVANLMYFRTYYSAIPASSYLEAGNLADFKASVTDSLRWADIV
-137 IDLPS
+137 LPLITIATAVMAFRYKTTKRQPLTAVLKWWAAPLAGFALLLTGVNLCKGGFHKSLRSVRQS
-142 ARPEEVAQEIEDVIG
+142 AYLCSA
-157 IEAMDAPRISAKT
+157 DAP
-170 GLNIE
+170 
-175 EVLEQIVTKIPAP
+175 
-188 AGDPKAPL
+188 
-196 KALIFDALYDSY
+196 IFSVFGCIWYD
-208 KGVIVFCRIKEG
+208 
-220 TVKVGTKIKMM
+220 
-231 ATGAEDLVTEVGYFG
+231 
-246 AGQFIPC
+246 
-253 DELSAGMVG
+253 
-262 YITASI
+262 
-268 KNVKDTRVGDTI
+268 I

-333 KVDGKEIT
+333 NVDGKEIT

-393 NTFYTLQKAMRW
+393 NTFYTLQKAMRG

-453 IGDASFFKQCREKI
+453 IGDASFFQQCREKI

-494 PNHLRT
+494 PDHLRT

>member
-1 MSIDQSKIRNFCIIA
+1 MRQQLWDKTAIIFAVGIFLTFVAFDVIWCMDTTFASFSFFETYATKIIA
-16 HIDHG
+16 
-21 KSTLADRIIE
+21 TLALV
-31 KTGTLTSREMQAQVL
+31 GVYVLTRSRWAQ
-46 DNMDLERERGITIK
+46 I
-60 SQAVRI
+60 
-66 IYQAKDGEEYI
+66 
-77 FNLIDTPGHVDFN
+77 
-90 YEVSRSLAACDGAI
+90 
-104 LVVDAAQGV
+104 VVM
-113 EAQTLANVYL
+113 
-123 ALDHDLDVLPVINK
+123 ALLDVLLVANLMYFRTYYSAIPASSYLEAGNLADFKASVTDSLRWADIV
-137 IDLPS
+137 LPLITIATAVMAFRYKTTKRQPLTAVLKWWAAPLAGFALLLTGVNLCKGGFHKSLRSVRQS
-142 ARPEEVAQEIEDVIG
+142 AYLCSA
-157 IEAMDAPRISAKT
+157 DAP
-170 GLNIE
+170 
-175 EVLEQIVTKIPAP
+175 
-188 AGDPKAPL
+188 
-196 KALIFDALYDSY
+196 IFSVFGCIWYD
-208 KGVIVFCRIKEG
+208 
-220 TVKVGTKIKMM
+220 
-231 ATGAEDLVTEVGYFG
+231 
-246 AGQFIPC
+246 
-253 DELSAGMVG
+253 
-262 YITASI
+262 
-268 KNVKDTRVGDTI
+268 I

-333 KVDGKEIT
+333 EVDGKEIT

-393 NTFYTLQKAMRW
+393 NTFYTLQKAMRG

-453 IGDASFFKQCREKI
+453 IGDASFFQQCREKI

-494 PNHLRT
+494 PDHLRT

-577 IVLNSPVGMRYDKFM
+577 IVLNSPVGMRYDKFL

-598 PTLLNLMQL
+598 PTLLDLMQL

>member
-1 MSIDQSKIRNFCIIA
+1 MRQQLWDKTSIVFAVGIFLTFVAFDVIWCMDTTFASFSFFETYATKIIA
-16 HIDHG
+16 
-21 KSTLADRIIE
+21 TLALA
-31 KTGTLTSREMQAQVL
+31 GVYALTRCRWAQ
-46 DNMDLERERGITIK
+46 I
-60 SQAVRI
+60 
-66 IYQAKDGEEYI
+66 
-77 FNLIDTPGHVDFN
+77 
-90 YEVSRSLAACDGAI
+90 
-104 LVVDAAQGV
+104 VVM
-113 EAQTLANVYL
+113 
-123 ALDHDLDVLPVINK
+123 ALLDVLLVAN
-137 IDLPS
+137 LMYFRTYYS
-142 ARPEEVAQEIEDVIG
+142 AIPASSYL
-157 IEAMDAPRISAKT
+157 EAGNLADFKASVTDSLRWADIVLLLISIATAVMAFRYKTTKRQPLTAVLKWWAAPLAGFALLLTGVNLCKGGFHKSLRSVRQSAYLCSADAP
-170 GLNIE
+170 
-175 EVLEQIVTKIPAP
+175 
-188 AGDPKAPL
+188 
-196 KALIFDALYDSY
+196 IFSVFGCIWYD
-208 KGVIVFCRIKEG
+208 
-220 TVKVGTKIKMM
+220 
-231 ATGAEDLVTEVGYFG
+231 
-246 AGQFIPC
+246 
-253 DELSAGMVG
+253 
-262 YITASI
+262 
-268 KNVKDTRVGDTI
+268 I

-358 VLTQVKGGRSID
+358 VLTQVKGGRSIN

-393 NTFYTLQKAMRW
+393 NTFYTLQKAMRG

-453 IGDASFFKQCREKI
+453 IGDASFFQQCREKI

-494 PNHLRT
+494 PDHLRT

-607 DAYRWHGLGQSIL
+607 DTYRWHGLGQSIL

>member
-1 MSIDQSKIRNFCIIA
+1 MRQQLWDKTAITFAVGIFLTFVAFDVIWCMDTTFASFSFFETYATKIIA
-16 HIDHG
+16 
-21 KSTLADRIIE
+21 TLALAGVYALTRCRWAQIVVM
-31 KTGTLTSREMQAQVL
+31 TL
-46 DNMDLERERGITIK
+46 
-60 SQAVRI
+60 
-66 IYQAKDGEEYI
+66 
-77 FNLIDTPGHVDFN
+77 
-90 YEVSRSLAACDGAI
+90 
-104 LVVDAAQGV
+104 
-113 EAQTLANVYL
+113 
-123 ALDHDLDVLPVINK
+123 LDVLLVANLMYFRTYYSAIPASSYLEAGNLADFKASVTDSLRWADIV
-137 IDLPS
+137 LPLITIATAVMAFRTKTTKRQPLTAVLKWWAAPLAGFALLLTGVNLCKGGFHKSLRSVRQS
-142 ARPEEVAQEIEDVIG
+142 AYLCSA
-157 IEAMDAPRISAKT
+157 DAP
-170 GLNIE
+170 
-175 EVLEQIVTKIPAP
+175 
-188 AGDPKAPL
+188 
-196 KALIFDALYDSY
+196 IFSVFGCIWYD
-208 KGVIVFCRIKEG
+208 
-220 TVKVGTKIKMM
+220 
-231 ATGAEDLVTEVGYFG
+231 
-246 AGQFIPC
+246 
-253 DELSAGMVG
+253 
-262 YITASI
+262 
-268 KNVKDTRVGDTI
+268 I

-393 NTFYTLQKAMRW
+393 NTFYTLQKAMRG

-439 HDFKMTEAFGTHKR
+439 HYFKMTEAFGTHKR
-453 IGDASFFKQCREKI
+453 IGDASFFQQCREKI

-494 PNHLRT
+494 PEHLRT

>member
-1 MSIDQSKIRNFCIIA
+1 MRQQLWDKTSIVFAVGIFLTFVAFDVIWCMDTTFASFSFFETYATKIIA
-16 HIDHG
+16 
-21 KSTLADRIIE
+21 TLALA
-31 KTGTLTSREMQAQVL
+31 GVYALTRCRWAQ
-46 DNMDLERERGITIK
+46 I
-60 SQAVRI
+60 
-66 IYQAKDGEEYI
+66 
-77 FNLIDTPGHVDFN
+77 
-90 YEVSRSLAACDGAI
+90 
-104 LVVDAAQGV
+104 VVM
-113 EAQTLANVYL
+113 
-123 ALDHDLDVLPVINK
+123 ALLDVLLVANLMYFRTYYSAIPASSYLEAGNLADFKASVTDSLRWADIV
-137 IDLPS
+137 LPLITIATAVMAFRYKTTKRQPLTAVLKWWAAPLAGFALLLTGVNLCKGGFHKSLRSVRQS
-142 ARPEEVAQEIEDVIG
+142 AYLCSA
-157 IEAMDAPRISAKT
+157 DAP
-170 GLNIE
+170 
-175 EVLEQIVTKIPAP
+175 
-188 AGDPKAPL
+188 
-196 KALIFDALYDSY
+196 IFSVFGCIWYD
-208 KGVIVFCRIKEG
+208 
-220 TVKVGTKIKMM
+220 
-231 ATGAEDLVTEVGYFG
+231 
-246 AGQFIPC
+246 
-253 DELSAGMVG
+253 
-262 YITASI
+262 
-268 KNVKDTRVGDTI
+268 I

-393 NTFYTLQKAMRW
+393 NTFYTLQKAMRG

-439 HDFKMTEAFGTHKR
+439 HDFKMTEAFDTHKR
-453 IGDASFFKQCREKI
+453 IGDASFFQQCREKI

-494 PNHLRT
+494 PDHLRT

>member
-1 MSIDQSKIRNFCIIA
+1 MRQQLWDKTAIIFAVGIFLTFVAFDVIWCMDTTFASFSFFETYATKIIA
-16 HIDHG
+16 
-21 KSTLADRIIE
+21 TLALA
-31 KTGTLTSREMQAQVL
+31 GVYALTRCRWAQ
-46 DNMDLERERGITIK
+46 I
-60 SQAVRI
+60 
-66 IYQAKDGEEYI
+66 
-77 FNLIDTPGHVDFN
+77 
-90 YEVSRSLAACDGAI
+90 
-104 LVVDAAQGV
+104 VVM
-113 EAQTLANVYL
+113 
-123 ALDHDLDVLPVINK
+123 ALLDVLLVAN
-137 IDLPS
+137 LMYFRTYYS
-142 ARPEEVAQEIEDVIG
+142 AIPASSYL
-157 IEAMDAPRISAKT
+157 EAGNLADFKASVTDSLRWADIVMPLITIATAVMAFRYKTTKRQPLTAVLKWWAAPLAGFALLLTGVNLCKGGFHKSLRSVRQSAYLCSADAP
-170 GLNIE
+170 
-175 EVLEQIVTKIPAP
+175 
-188 AGDPKAPL
+188 
-196 KALIFDALYDSY
+196 IFSVFGCIWYD
-208 KGVIVFCRIKEG
+208 
-220 TVKVGTKIKMM
+220 
-231 ATGAEDLVTEVGYFG
+231 
-246 AGQFIPC
+246 
-253 DELSAGMVG
+253 
-262 YITASI
+262 
-268 KNVKDTRVGDTI
+268 I

-393 NTFYTLQKAMRW
+393 NTFYTLQKAMRG

-453 IGDASFFKQCREKI
+453 IGDASFFQQCREKI
-467 ERGEVWKPGESVYM
+467 ESGEVWKPGESVYM

-494 PNHLRT
+494 PDHLRT

>member
-1 MSIDQSKIRNFCIIA
+1 MRQQLWDKTSIVFAVGIFLTFVAFDVIWCMDTTFASFSFFETYATKIIA
-16 HIDHG
+16 
-21 KSTLADRIIE
+21 TLALA
-31 KTGTLTSREMQAQVL
+31 GVYALTRCRWAQ
-46 DNMDLERERGITIK
+46 I
-60 SQAVRI
+60 
-66 IYQAKDGEEYI
+66 
-77 FNLIDTPGHVDFN
+77 
-90 YEVSRSLAACDGAI
+90 
-104 LVVDAAQGV
+104 VVM
-113 EAQTLANVYL
+113 
-123 ALDHDLDVLPVINK
+123 ALLDVLLVANLMYFRTYYSAIPASSYLEAGNLADFKASVTDSLRWADIV
-137 IDLPS
+137 LPLITIATAVMAFRYKTTKRQPLTAVLKWWAAPLAGFALLLTGVNLCKGGLHKSLRSVRQS
-142 ARPEEVAQEIEDVIG
+142 AYLCSA
-157 IEAMDAPRISAKT
+157 DAP
-170 GLNIE
+170 
-175 EVLEQIVTKIPAP
+175 
-188 AGDPKAPL
+188 
-196 KALIFDALYDSY
+196 IFSVFGCIWYD
-208 KGVIVFCRIKEG
+208 
-220 TVKVGTKIKMM
+220 
-231 ATGAEDLVTEVGYFG
+231 
-246 AGQFIPC
+246 
-253 DELSAGMVG
+253 
-262 YITASI
+262 
-268 KNVKDTRVGDTI
+268 I

-393 NTFYTLQKAMRW
+393 NTFYTLQKAMRG

-453 IGDASFFKQCREKI
+453 IGDASFFQQCREKI

-494 PNHLRT
+494 PDHLRT

-563 ACRGLVSDKQLTPF
+563 ACHGLVSDKQLTPF

>member
-1 MSIDQSKIRNFCIIA
+1 MRQQLWDKTSIVFAVGIFLTFVAFDVIWCMDTTFASFSFFETYATKIIA
-16 HIDHG
+16 
-21 KSTLADRIIE
+21 TLALA
-31 KTGTLTSREMQAQVL
+31 GVYALTRCRWAQ
-46 DNMDLERERGITIK
+46 I
-60 SQAVRI
+60 
-66 IYQAKDGEEYI
+66 
-77 FNLIDTPGHVDFN
+77 
-90 YEVSRSLAACDGAI
+90 
-104 LVVDAAQGV
+104 VVM
-113 EAQTLANVYL
+113 
-123 ALDHDLDVLPVINK
+123 ALLDVLLVANLMYFRTYYSAIPASSYLEAGNLADFKASVTDSLRWADIV
-137 IDLPS
+137 LPLITIATAVMAFRYKTTKRQPLTAVLKWWAAPLAGFALLLTGVNLCKGGFHKSLRSVRQS
-142 ARPEEVAQEIEDVIG
+142 AYLCSA
-157 IEAMDAPRISAKT
+157 DAP
-170 GLNIE
+170 
-175 EVLEQIVTKIPAP
+175 
-188 AGDPKAPL
+188 
-196 KALIFDALYDSY
+196 IFSVFGCIWYD
-208 KGVIVFCRIKEG
+208 
-220 TVKVGTKIKMM
+220 
-231 ATGAEDLVTEVGYFG
+231 
-246 AGQFIPC
+246 
-253 DELSAGMVG
+253 
-262 YITASI
+262 
-268 KNVKDTRVGDTI
+268 I

-393 NTFYTLQKAMRW
+393 NTFYTLQKAMRG

-453 IGDASFFKQCREKI
+453 IGDASFFQQCREKI

-494 PNHLRT
+494 PDHLRT

-607 DAYRWHGLGQSIL
+607 DAFRWHGLGQSIL

>member
-1 MSIDQSKIRNFCIIA
+1 MRQQLWDKTAIIFAVGIFLTFVAFDVIWCMDTTFASFSFFETYATKIIA
-16 HIDHG
+16 
-21 KSTLADRIIE
+21 TLALA
-31 KTGTLTSREMQAQVL
+31 GVYALTRCRWAQ
-46 DNMDLERERGITIK
+46 I
-60 SQAVRI
+60 
-66 IYQAKDGEEYI
+66 
-77 FNLIDTPGHVDFN
+77 
-90 YEVSRSLAACDGAI
+90 
-104 LVVDAAQGV
+104 VVM
-113 EAQTLANVYL
+113 
-123 ALDHDLDVLPVINK
+123 ALLDVLLVANLMYFRTYYSAIPASSYLEAGNLADFKASVTDSLRWADIV
-137 IDLPS
+137 LPLITIATAVMAFRYKTTKRQPLTAVLKWWAAPLAGFALLLTGVNLCKGGFHKSLRSVRQS
-142 ARPEEVAQEIEDVIG
+142 AYLCSA
-157 IEAMDAPRISAKT
+157 DAP
-170 GLNIE
+170 
-175 EVLEQIVTKIPAP
+175 
-188 AGDPKAPL
+188 
-196 KALIFDALYDSY
+196 IFSVFGCIWYD
-208 KGVIVFCRIKEG
+208 
-220 TVKVGTKIKMM
+220 
-231 ATGAEDLVTEVGYFG
+231 
-246 AGQFIPC
+246 
-253 DELSAGMVG
+253 
-262 YITASI
+262 
-268 KNVKDTRVGDTI
+268 I

-289 EKQAEIERWL
+289 EKQAEIEQWL
-299 ASQPKHQPADSVTE
+299 ASQPKHQPTDSVTE

-348 KEKSTLYAPN
+348 KDKSTLYAPN

-393 NTFYTLQKAMRW
+393 NTFYTLQKAMRG

-453 IGDASFFKQCREKI
+453 IGDASFFQQCREKI

-494 PNHLRT
+494 PDHLRT

>member
-1 MSIDQSKIRNFCIIA
+1 MRQQLWDKTAIIFAVGIFLTFVAFDVIWCMDTTFASFSFFETYATKIIA
-16 HIDHG
+16 
-21 KSTLADRIIE
+21 TLALA
-31 KTGTLTSREMQAQVL
+31 GVYALTRCRWAQ
-46 DNMDLERERGITIK
+46 I
-60 SQAVRI
+60 
-66 IYQAKDGEEYI
+66 
-77 FNLIDTPGHVDFN
+77 
-90 YEVSRSLAACDGAI
+90 
-104 LVVDAAQGV
+104 VVM
-113 EAQTLANVYL
+113 
-123 ALDHDLDVLPVINK
+123 ALLDVLLVAN
-137 IDLPS
+137 LMYFRTYYS
-142 ARPEEVAQEIEDVIG
+142 AIPASSYL
-157 IEAMDAPRISAKT
+157 EAGNLADFKASVTDSLRWADIVLSLITIATAVMAFRYKTTKRQPLTAVLKWWAAPLAGFALLLTGVNLCKGGFHKSLRSVRQSAYLCSADAP
-170 GLNIE
+170 
-175 EVLEQIVTKIPAP
+175 
-188 AGDPKAPL
+188 
-196 KALIFDALYDSY
+196 IFSVFGCIWYD
-208 KGVIVFCRIKEG
+208 
-220 TVKVGTKIKMM
+220 
-231 ATGAEDLVTEVGYFG
+231 
-246 AGQFIPC
+246 
-253 DELSAGMVG
+253 
-262 YITASI
+262 
-268 KNVKDTRVGDTI
+268 I

-299 ASQPKHQPADSVTE
+299 ASQPKHQPADSITE

-393 NTFYTLQKAMRW
+393 NTFYTLQKAMRG

-453 IGDASFFKQCREKI
+453 IGDASFFQQCREKI

-494 PNHLRT
+494 PDHLRT

-648 EAHTVS
+648 EAHSVS